1 MDRAWE
7 AGLAADVPD
16 VSSARSTGTLQVR
29 PLADRSGWQAAGE
42 VSLATRTAWE
52 RALDRLALEDVE
64 VCHLELSAVTF
75 VDVAGVS
82 ALAAAV
88 QGLPEGR
95 RIMIEQ
101 PPAAVGRV
109 LDMFWP
115 DLPGVEVVAR

>member
-7 AGLAADVPD
+7 VDPPD

-29 PLADRSGWQAAGE
+29 PLADRAGWQAAGE
-42 VSLATRTAWE
+42 ISLATRTAWE

-64 VCHLELSAVTF
+64 VYHLELSAVTF

-82 ALAAAV
+82 ALAVAA

-95 RIMIEQ
+95 RFMIEQ

>member
-7 AGLAADVPD
+7 ADLPGGPPD

-29 PLADRSGWQAAGE
+29 PLADRPGWRAAGE
-42 VSLATRTAWE
+42 ISLSTRTAWE
-52 RALDRLALEDVE
+52 RALDRLAREEAE
-64 VCHLELSAVTF
+64 VCHLELSAITF

-82 ALAAAV
+82 ALAVVV

-109 LDMFWP
+109 LEMFWP
-115 DLPGVEVVAR
+115 GLPGVEVVAR